1 MFNVKTMKSCP
12 LDDLPGGVTGGRR
25 GGQSLCSGLLCGGY
39 DSSTEQSCLMLDP
52 LTGAF
57 TTTSVSLREKRKNHL
72 CWDVEGENGP
82 TLLMGGAYSQQSTEL
97 VSSDG
102 FSSSAGFTLKYKTE

>member
-1 MFNVKTMKSCP
+1 
-12 LDDLPGGVTGGRR
+12 
-25 GGQSLCSGLLCGGY
+25 
-39 DSSTEQSCLMLDP
+39 MLDP

-57 TTTSVSLREKRKNHL
+57 TTTSVSLVEKRKNHL

-102 FSSSAGFTLKYKTE
+102 LSSSASFTLKYKTE